1 MTKIAIAFDEAAWID
16 WTLDRP
22 RRIAVVG
29 LSNREDR
36 DSYKAS
42 LYLHESGYEIVPV
55 NPIYSSIMGLK
66 CYPSLH
72 DVPGTV
78 DIVNLFQRLDR
89 VPASVE
95 AAIVLQPK
103 LIWMQLGIVHKQAAD
118 EARKAGIGVVMD
130 RCIKIEHQKKLA
142 N

>member
-1 MTKIAIAFDEAAWID
+1 MTKIAIAFDEAAGID

-55 NPIYSSIMGLK
+55 NPSYSSIMGLK

-72 DVPGTV
+72 DVHGAV

>member
-1 MTKIAIAFDEAAWID
+1 MTTVAIAFNEAAWID

-29 LSNREDR
+29 LSNRQDR
-36 DSYKAS
+36 DSYRAS

-55 NPIYSSIMGLK
+55 NPGYSSVMGLK
-66 CYPSLH
+66 CYPSLR
-72 DVPGTV
+72 DVPDAV
-78 DIVNLFQRLDR
+78 DIVNLFQRPDR

-103 LIWMQLGIVHKQAAD
+103 LIWMQLGVVHTEAAHK
-118 EARKAGIGVVMD
+118 ARKAGIGVVMD
-130 RCIKIEHQKKLA
+130 RCIKIEHQRKLA
-142 N
+142 S